1 MRTHDRHILMCVG
14 PRCTED
20 GVASQAVF
28 TQLGALIDAQPALRV
43 KRGRTHC
50 MLACREEGPIMV
62 VYPDGVWYH
71 RVDAAAAARI
81 VSEHLVGGREVADLV
96 FHRLGEGDIGADDDD
111 GAGAGAS

>member
-1 MRTHDRHILMCVG
+1 MRTHQRHILMCVG

-28 TQLGALIDAQPALRV
+28 AQLGALIDARPELRV

-50 MLACREEGPIMV
+50 MLACRDEGPIVV
-62 VYPDGVWYH
+62 VYPEGVWYH

-81 VSEHLVGGREVADLV
+81 VDEHLVRGREVTELV
-96 FHRLGEGDIGADDDD
+96 FHRLGEGDVGATGD
-111 GAGAGAS
+111 AA